1 MVLRVFLTSVLFS
14 LVFPVCG
21 WIKQFRF
28 DSVAIVNLSR
38 NVIVTSQA
46 GLHVAI
52 FKLAKSSEAMIF
64 RHMALL
70 SCAGQLI
77 FFF

>member
-1 MVLRVFLTSVLFS
+1 VAGLNNFVLILWQEL
-14 LVFPVCG
+14 
-21 WIKQFRF
+21 
-28 DSVAIVNLSR
+28 IVSR

-77 FFF
+77 FFFYL